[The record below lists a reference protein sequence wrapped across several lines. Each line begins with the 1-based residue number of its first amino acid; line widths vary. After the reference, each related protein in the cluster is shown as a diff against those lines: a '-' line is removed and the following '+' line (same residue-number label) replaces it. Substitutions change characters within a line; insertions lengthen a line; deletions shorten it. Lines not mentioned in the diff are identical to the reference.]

1 MNTKL
6 FFLLLIFI
14 HGFAAYGQTKL
25 KKDTATV
32 NALIAESRTLA
43 ASDSAKAI
51 HLATQAREIASEIKY
66 RKGEANAL
74 KYIGMVYYGKG
85 MYGETLDYWSQSLK
99 VFESAGDDIG
109 ISNML
114 KNNGAIYLNQA
125 ADDKALEWFRLA
137 RHLGGEE
144 PRAWDWQS
152 SCIVGL
158 AKICLKQNKT
168 EQAKDTLHYA
178 AVTLDIPEACWLYA
192 TTLSED
198 DANRPS
204 WLKKA
209 AISGIPAAAR
219 ELAHVESRRLNDRS
233 LSKGEMVEKQ
243 ALADEW
249 LGIAGDKALY

>member
-32 NALIAESRTLA
+32 NAINSESRTLA

-74 KYIGMVYYGKG
+74 KYIGNGILWERDVWRNAG
-85 MYGETLDYWSQSLK
+85 LLSQSLK

-114 KNNGAIYLNQA
+114 NNIGAIYLNQG
-125 ADDKALEWFRLA
+125 ADDKHWSIFLNPCRS
-137 RHLGGEE
+137 RKNSG
-144 PRAWDWQS
+144 
-152 SCIVGL
+152 
-158 AKICLKQNKT
+158 
-168 EQAKDTLHYA
+168 DTLRMYSALTNVGSIYHNKR
-178 AVTLDIPEACWLYA
+178 D
-192 TTLSED
+192 
-198 DANRPS
+198 
-204 WLKKA
+204 
-209 AISGIPAAAR
+209 PAALNYLLKAVP
-219 ELAHVESRRLNDRS
+219 LVEGRR
-233 LSKGEMVEKQ
+233 
-243 ALADEW
+243 
-249 LGIAGDKALY
+249 